1 MIKTLVLTVS
11 VIFIALAGIYLSGQD
26 EVGAARV
33 TVEITEEPPYKTE
46 RFNESELN
54 GLIGNISL
62 DKIHVNKFAEPHGND
77 MVMPGIS
84 VGLFRNKLM
93 VSDWTSVA
101 VHDKGVYEL
110 IVGFR
115 QEVNKGDV
123 IRIAVYVNDNQ
134 GNVIIGKRKDVV
146 WD

>member
-1 MIKTLVLTVS
+1 MKKTLFLTVL
-11 VIFIALAGIYLSGQD
+11 VIVIALAGIYLSGQE

-33 TVEITEEPPYKTE
+33 TVEITEAAPYKTA
-46 RFNESELN
+46 RFNNSELD

-62 DKIHVNKFAEPHGND
+62 DKIYVNKFAEPHGND

-101 VHDKGVYEL
+101 IHDRGVYEL
-110 IVGFR
+110 TVGLR
-115 QEVNKGDV
+115 QPVDRGDV
-123 IRIAVYVNDNQ
+123 IRIAVYVNDNN